1 MGSLHSPE
9 PRWRRL
15 PEERPRQIL
24 EAALAI
30 FGERGLACS
39 RLDDIAKRAG
49 LSKGT
54 IYLYFPNKEELFR
67 EVVRQTVI
75 AQIEC
80 AERELADAASLTAT
94 ETLVQ
99 FVRRYWDFLR
109 SPTFAALFRL
119 VHAELGNYPDLARFY
134 SREVVERTLRL
145 LAGLL
150 ERGMANGEF
159 RRMDPAVAA
168 RMIGP
173 LLVMHAMWSNHK
185 DIFTSTANK
194 TDEQVLDEVLS
205 FYLHA
210 IGSQPALVSAAASD
224 SHT

>member
-1 MGSLHSPE
+1 MGPLPPQE

-24 EAALAI
+24 EAALAT
-30 FGERGLACS
+30 FGEHGLACS
-39 RLDDIAKRAG
+39 RLDDIATRAG

-80 AERELADAASLTAT
+80 AERELADAAALTAT

-99 FVRRYWDFLR
+99 FIRSYWDFLR

-119 VHAELGNYPDLARFY
+119 VHAELGNFPDLARFY
-134 SREVVERTLRL
+134 SVEVIERTLRL
-145 LAGLL
+145 LATLL

-194 TDEQVLDEVLS
+194 TDQQVLDEVLN

-210 IGSQPALVSAAASD
+210 IGSRPDLVPAVASD
-224 SHT
+224 SYK